1 MTPGGRYERQ
11 CRWLLAAFPPD
22 FRQGRTEEMVSTL
35 LDDAPPGAR
44 TVPARTA
51 AKVLVAGLRTRA
63 VYAGAGPRVWG
74 GVAGGIEMTAVVAL
88 GLQAAVAIAAAA
100 YFARYGAIFWLF
112 DEFHQTY
119 ALGAGSEATWVAV
132 AAACWGAFLLA
143 IAGRRKLAA
152 LLSGL
157 ATGYLLAVVGM
168 MIHTDA
174 HTSIIGASVGGEFSL
189 RYGNLVATPGL
200 VGIAVV
206 ATGTS
211 VVAAIRGGRKAIVQ
225 HRAKWFA
232 VGGVAILGFLFAA
245 GGDGN
250 ALTGSPPILNPF
262 GLPNG
267 GILDTFE
274 YLWFLGAFGAVLW
287 SLVDPRPGWVMV
299 VMTVPTIAYSVSA
312 LTIGRTYYAIYG
324 SSGWWLAR
332 TTIMIGVAVAVL
344 VIIAIRTSRHLSRVT

>member
-1 MTPGGRYERQ
+1 
-11 CRWLLAAFPPD
+11 
-22 FRQGRTEEMVSTL
+22 MVATL
-35 LDDAPPGAR
+35 LDEAAPGAR
-44 TVPARTA
+44 RVPARTA
-51 AKVLVAGLRTRA
+51 TKILVAGLRARA
-63 VYAGAGPRVWG
+63 VAAGAGRRIWG
-74 GVAGGIEMTAVVAL
+74 GFAGGIEMTAVVAL

-132 AAACWGAFLLA
+132 AAACCGAFLLA
-143 IAGRRKLAA
+143 IGGYRKLAA

-174 HTSIIGASVGGEFSL
+174 HTMIIGSNLGGEFSL

-200 VGIAVV
+200 VGIAVI
-206 ATGTS
+206 ATGTAL
-211 VVAAIRGGRKAIVQ
+211 VTAVRGARTGIIQR
-225 HRAKWFA
+225 RSRWFA
-232 VGGVAILGFLFAA
+232 VGCVAILGLVFAA
-245 GGDGN
+245 VGDGN
-250 ALTGSPPILNPF
+250 ALTSSPPVLNPF

-267 GILDTFE
+267 GILDAFE
-274 YLWFLGAFGAVLW
+274 YLWFVGAFGAVPW

-299 VMTVPTIAYSVSA
+299 VLTVPTIAYGVSA
-312 LTIGRTYYAIYG
+312 LTIGRMYYAIYG

-332 TTIMIGVAVAVL
+332 TIIMIGVAVVVL
-344 VIIAIRTSRHLSRVT
+344 VTIAVRTSRHLSRVT